1 MSAAAPEYLFVTSA
15 VLVNL
20 ENQGVTARAA
30 SARLGSILP
39 TRALT
44 GLGYDART
52 CSVATG
58 VEAAAPLVR
67 AAKRVVFGEMFA
79 TAEGFGPTIEQYRA
93 LLRLIP
99 DPRERAVFSIADD
112 HFADPAFRDFY
123 REALPHCLAVVTVSD
138 ALARAVAPLT
148 QRPILVAPEPYE
160 GARGS
165 PQVFTA
171 RAPRGPIGWLARRVG
186 LPQDLWRVRLLWFGY
201 AMNLPPLIELLPA
214 LDQLARRHPLLLTLV
229 TRAFAELP
237 QVATPQ
243 RSGESSALR
252 VEFHEWQPHIM
263 DAVLAAHDVVLIPS
277 EFRNPLKQAKSPNR
291 LVAGLHAGRLVVAH
305 PLAAY
310 APYAEFAWIGEDL
323 CAGIEWSIRHPRE
336 ALERI
341 ARGQAFIDQ
350 RHSPQVVARF
360 WLDVLDR
367 RN

>member
-1 MSAAAPEYLFVTSA
+1 MSAATIEYLFVTSA

-30 SARLGSILP
+30 SARLGSIVP

-52 CSVATG
+52 CSVASGT
-58 VEAAAPLVR
+58 EAAAALVR

-79 TAEGFGPTIEQYRA
+79 TAEGFAPTIERYRA

-99 DPRERAVFSIADD
+99 DARERVIFSIADD
-112 HFADPAFRDFY
+112 HFADSSFRDFY
-123 REALPHCLAVVTVSD
+123 REVLPNCLAVVTVSEP
-138 ALARAVAPLT
+138 LARAVSAIT
-148 QRPILVAPEPYE
+148 QRPVVVAPEPYE
-160 GARGS
+160 GARGK

-171 RAPRGPIGWLARRVG
+171 RAPRGPIGWLARRAG
-186 LPQDLWRVRLLWFGY
+186 LSQDLWRVRLLWFGY
-201 AMNLPPLIELLPA
+201 AMNVPPLIEMLPA
-214 LDQLARRHPLLLTLV
+214 LDELARRQPLLLTLV
-229 TRAFAELP
+229 TRRFAELP
-237 QVATPQ
+237 EIVAP
-243 RSGESSALR
+243 RSGDSSALR
-252 VEFHEWQPHIM
+252 VQFQEWQPDIV
-263 DAVLAAHDVVLIPS
+263 DGALAAHDLVLIPS
-277 EFRNPLKQAKSPNR
+277 EFRNPEKQAKSPNR
-291 LVAGLHAGRLVVAH
+291 LVAGLHAGRFVVAH
-305 PLAAY
+305 PLQAY

-341 ARGQAFIDQ
+341 ARGQVFIDQ

-360 WLDVLDR
+360 WLDVFDR